1 MRRNLLA
8 LILAAGV
15 LLGAGSV
22 GGYWLAANRSH
33 KDSTGTSPAHPEA
46 PAASAPANQ
55 AAGGKTDRRV
65 LYWHDPMVPGPRFD
79 KPGKSPFMD
88 MQLVP
93 VYADEAADEGKLR
106 INPRTVQN
114 LGIRVTEVK
123 EGQLGMGFSVVGTV
137 SIDER
142 SITTVQSRVNGYVER
157 LHVRAQ
163 YDVVTKGQQLA
174 EIYAPD
180 WLAAEEEYLAL
191 KRSNQPGAEV
201 IAEAARERLTLL
213 GISDDQIRA
222 IETNNK
228 PNPRVTLFAPESGL
242 VWDLGIR
249 DGMAVSPGMT
259 LFKLANLRTVW
270 VNAEVPETQAELA
283 KPGVS
288 VEARV
293 AAIPNKV
300 FKGHVAML
308 LPDVTAATRTI
319 KARIVL
325 NNAAGDLKPGMYA
338 TLILGGHE
346 RPALLVP
353 SEAVI
358 STGTRNIV
366 VVADSGGTFR
376 PVEVKLGRESGDM
389 TEIRT
394 GLEKGQ
400 QVVVSGQFLID
411 SESSLKATLNRMNQ
425 AEGKP

>member
-1 MRRNLLA
+1 M
-8 LILAAGV
+8 
-15 LLGAGSV
+15 
-22 GGYWLAANRSH
+22 
-33 KDSTGTSPAHPEA
+33 T
-46 PAASAPANQ
+46 
-55 AAGGKTDRRV
+55 
-65 LYWHDPMVPGPRFD
+65 PGPRFD

-93 VYADEAADEGKLR
+93 VYADEAPDEGKLH

-114 LGIRVTEVK
+114 LGIRLAEVK
-123 EGQLGMGFSVVGTV
+123 YGQLDMGFSVVGAVT
-137 SIDER
+137 IDER
-142 SITTVQSRVNGYVER
+142 SITTVQSRVNGYVEK

-163 YDVVTKGQQLA
+163 YDVVAKGQQLV

-191 KRSNQPGAEV
+191 KRSSQPGVELLAQ
-201 IAEAARERLTLL
+201 AARERLTLL

-222 IETNNK
+222 IETDGK
-228 PNPRVTLFAPESGL
+228 SNPRVTLFAPESGL

-259 LFKLANLRTVW
+259 LFKLASLRTVW

-293 AAIPNKV
+293 TAIPGKA
-300 FKGHVAML
+300 FRGQIAML
-308 LPDVTAATRTI
+308 LPDVNATTRTI

-325 NNAAGDLKPGMYA
+325 SNPGGDLKPGMYA
-338 TLILGGHE
+338 TLTLGGHE

-353 SEAVI
+353 TEAVI
-358 STGTRNIV
+358 ATGTRNVVIV
-366 VVADSGGTFR
+366 SDSGGKFH
-376 PVEVKLGRESGDM
+376 PVDVKLGHESGDM
-389 TEIRT
+389 TEIRN

-411 SESSLKATLNRMNQ
+411 SESSLKAMLSRMNK
-425 AEGKP
+425 AEGEQ

>member
-1 MRRNLLA
+1 MKRNLLA
-8 LILAAGV
+8 LILGACA
-15 LLGAGSV
+15 LIGAGLL
-22 GGYWLAANRSH
+22 GGYWLATNRTH
-33 KDSTGTSPAHPEA
+33 RVPAHPES
-46 PAASAPANQ
+46 PGVSAPANQ
-55 AAGGKTDRRV
+55 PSDGKTGRKI

-79 KPGKSPFMD
+79 MPGKSPFMD

-123 EGQLGMGFSVVGTV
+123 DGQLHMGFSVVGTV
-137 SIDER
+137 TIDER
-142 SITTVQSRVNGYVER
+142 SITTVQSRVSGYVEK

-174 EIYAPD
+174 DMYAPD
-180 WLAAEEEYLAL
+180 WLAAQEEYLAL
-191 KRSNQPGAEV
+191 KQSSQPGAQM
-201 IAEAARERLTLL
+201 IAEAARERLRLL
-213 GISDDQIRA
+213 GISDDQIRT

-228 PNPRVTLFAPESGL
+228 PNPRITLFAPEGGF

-259 LFKLANLRTVW
+259 LFKLASLRTVW

-293 AAIPNKV
+293 AALPNKV
-300 FKGHVAML
+300 FNGHVAML
-308 LPDVTAATRTI
+308 LPDVNATTRTI
-319 KARIVL
+319 RARVVL

-338 TLILGGHE
+338 TLTLGSRE

-353 SEAVI
+353 TEAVI
-358 STGTRNIV
+358 STGTRNV
-366 VVADSGGTFR
+366 VIVADRGGAFR
-376 PVEVKLGRESGDM
+376 PVDVKLGRESGDM

-411 SESSLKATLNRMNQ
+411 SESSLKATLNRMNE
-425 AEGKP
+425 AGGKP